1 MMKRTLS
8 SSKFAVSLFFLKS
21 LRLVAWS
28 VTIFNQPDRSLA
40 KSFSEKEAI

>member
-21 LRLVAWS
+21 FRLVAWS